1 MYFSCPSVWIYAD
14 LLDDPPAR
22 VLPEIRKSIFGN
34 DEITESL
41 KTVSRGKIGAP
52 GGGGDFYSY
61 TIYYGEN
68 VECCKKKKRVKYIIF
83 FLNIFT
89 TV

>member
-52 GGGGDFYSY
+52 GGGGVTFIH
-61 TIYYGEN
+61 TLFTTAKMLN
-68 VECCKKKKRVKYIIF
+68 VVKKKKE
-83 FLNIFT
+83 
-89 TV
+89 